1 MAIGT
6 PALVA
11 TATSTANSATVTTA
25 ASGSAVAAGS
35 LLILLAEAR
44 VASTI
49 TTTFSASG
57 GGLSYT
63 TCFDASSASASNG
76 TAAIGFA
83 LNPSGLSS
91 GLTWTATFS
100 ASATRKNLS
109 VYSVSG
115 LATASP
121 EDTGLHTVT
130 NNPKGSNSGNAAV
143 TADAATV
150 QNDEILF
157 FCCKHSAATSG
168 VTGTPSG
175 GWTELE
181 DLIVGASTFMQAY
194 TAYRI
199 ISASETPSITA
210 TFTDTTTNWLGGIAG
225 FKGAAAA
232 TRGPQRFNGPT
243 RPRSYNRPTGPQ
255 IGWR

>member
-1 MAIGT
+1 M
-6 PALVA
+6 LM
-11 TATSTANSATVTTA
+11 
-25 ASGSAVAAGS
+25 
-35 LLILLAEAR
+35 AEAR

-63 TCFDASSASASNG
+63 TCWDSSSASASNG
-76 TAAIGFA
+76 TSAVGFA

-115 LATASP
+115 LASSTP
-121 EDTGLHTVT
+121 EDTGLHTGT
-130 NNPKGSNSGNAAV
+130 NNPKGGGSGNAVV
-143 TADAATV
+143 TADAATT
-150 QNDEILF
+150 QADEILF

-168 VTGTPSG
+168 VTGTPSA

-199 ISASETPSITA
+199 ISASETPSMTA
-210 TFTDTTTNWLGGIAG
+210 TFTDTTTNWLAGIAG

-232 TRGPQRFNGPT
+232 TVPPPSNLHYWGTPAFLPKQNVGPL
-243 RPRSYNRPTGPQ
+243 